1 MNKLIQALRLQRA
14 LQIVR
19 HALTGRHVYVWWEGT
34 LYIHRAASFRDAIQW
49 MRAYPADA
57 SVSILGRFGAL
68 EARRG

>member
-1 MNKLIQALRLQRA
+1 MKKLIET
-14 LQIVR
+14 VR
-19 HALTGRHVYVWWEGT
+19 RALTGRHVYVWWEGT
-34 LYIHRAASFRDAIQW
+34 LYTHRAASFRDAIQW